1 LESESIKYSYISVAL
16 TKEHAVNWI
25 NHVKEILSL
34 CLGYLSTLQP
44 KSLEDSCFLHTLL
57 HMIVSFTS
65 TSRWCA
71 INSNNSLQGLKP
83 GLERLTENLVAHLLN
98 NDVFNTMQV
107 FSKII
112 LLSAMILI
120 NIIIFFSEIANNRT
134 IGHKSVF
141 KTCCHDCYHD
151 HLLEVFSFE

>member
-1 LESESIKYSYISVAL
+1 MSLESESIKYSYISVAL

-34 CLGYLSTLQP
+34 CLDYLSTLQP
-44 KSLEDSCFLHTLL
+44 KSLDDSSFLHTLL
-57 HMIVSFTS
+57 HMIVCFTS

-71 INSNNSLQGLKP
+71 IHSNNSLQGLKP

-107 FSKII
+107 FSNNIFCLAS
-112 LLSAMILI
+112 LLIK
-120 NIIIFFSEIANNRT
+120 IIFFYR
-134 IGHKSVF
+134 H
-141 KTCCHDCYHD
+141 C
-151 HLLEVFSFE
+151 

>member
-1 LESESIKYSYISVAL
+1 M

-44 KSLEDSCFLHTLL
+44 KSLEDLSFLHTLL

-107 FSKII
+107 FS
-112 LLSAMILI
+112 
-120 NIIIFFSEIANNRT
+120 NI
-134 IGHKSVF
+134 V
-141 KTCCHDCYHD
+141 
-151 HLLEVFSFE
+151 L